1 MIFLSKKFARLE
13 LYKKEVSETNMEKN
27 KRMKKK
33 EIFIISLKVDFT
45 HTHTHTRAILSK
57 NRSLMTKTNEQSK
70 KKRI

>member
-45 HTHTHTRAILSK
+45 HTHTR
-57 NRSLMTKTNEQSK
+57 NFE
-70 KKRI
+70 

>member
-1 MIFLSKKFARLE
+1 LSKKFARLE

-45 HTHTHTRAILSK
+45 HTHTRAILSK